1 MSIEEQLER
10 LDRLLPLIEKRAR
23 MAIYPIPRKAIP
35 QGVSFC
41 LANSRRLFEDA
52 KALFNQQRYASSA
65 HLGSL
70 AYEELGKGV
79 LIAASWKKGKV
90 SKEIVR
96 ELFHRGARGHVLK
109 LRAPIER
116 GGLMGIHSPEPT
128 KRIRQVFESAY
139 HKRNDILYVDWFV
152 RTWKSPTA
160 IPASELRF
168 MAKGLIDSL
177 NILLPLAETN
187 LRKLLSAD

>member
-79 LIAASWKKGKV
+79 LIAASSSFSLDGLQASLSEDNWIRLVTGSLLNRIV
-90 SKEIVR
+90 SVR
-96 ELFHRGARGHVLK
+96 C
-109 LRAPIER
+109 
-116 GGLMGIHSPEPT
+116 
-128 KRIRQVFESAY
+128 
-139 HKRNDILYVDWFV
+139 
-152 RTWKSPTA
+152 
-160 IPASELRF
+160 
-168 MAKGLIDSL
+168 
-177 NILLPLAETN
+177 
-187 LRKLLSAD
+187 LSF